1 MIQTVV
7 HFHAIFHTHDLTPK
21 TKYHSAL
28 KNTNFL
34 PISYNK
40 FMDYLSKISRK
51 ISIKILLINI
61 AGTILSMGIIFA
73 VSYVILINFSNQETA
88 ISNQNEVDIGIKNAT
103 SSIKNK
109 TLQATSTATSS
120 KKR

>member
-1 MIQTVV
+1 
-7 HFHAIFHTHDLTPK
+7 
-21 TKYHSAL
+21 
-28 KNTNFL
+28 
-34 PISYNK
+34 
-40 FMDYLSKISRK
+40 MDYLSKISRK